1 MSRQP
6 RREEYTVG
14 WVCALPIES
23 AAARSMLDEK
33 YYTPDPKPGEKWD
46 DIYFTGSIAGHNVV
60 IACLPGRTG
69 TNSAATLATRM
80 QAKFQGIRFGLM
92 VGIGGGVPGGQAD
105 IRLGDVVVSAPQ
117 KTFGGVVQYDMGKTT
132 PTDIIRTGSLD
143 SPPQIL
149 LSAAGALES
158 DALIGESKLLNILS
172 KTQHIPSLRRCES
185 STDVLYDASYNHGND
200 PTCENCRSDKQ
211 VVRSQRR
218 RGEEVVVHH
227 RTIASGNQVMKSA
240 AERDK
245 ISQNLGGVLCFEME
259 AAGLMNSFPCLVIRG
274 ISDYSDSHKN
284 DQWHGY
290 AAATAA
296 AYAKELLSRIPP
308 AHVMRTAR
316 VEDVIKDTRKSQLI
330 ESVQERTRQ
339 PLNED
344 RFHHPQNEDSTR
356 GTLSDEQ
363 KQQLLKSLEFD
374 QIDERKNTIKRAH
387 TKTCKW
393 LLKSAPYLD
402 WLETTKRSEHH
413 GFLWI
418 KGKAGAGKSTLMK
431 FALERAPKELQGSS
445 TLSFFFNARG
455 STMEKSTTGTY
466 RSLLLQ
472 LLTGFP
478 KLQNVFSSLYSSTA
492 EFDANREWSVELL
505 KVLLEEAILMLGKA
519 PVICFIDAL
528 DECDETEIRDMIQ
541 FFEHIGDLSTEKD
554 LRFFTCFSSRHYPHI
569 TIRKGIELVLEG
581 QEGHNQDIINYIGT
595 ELKIGKSKRAQKI
608 RDDVREKAAG
618 IFMWVVLVVGI
629 LNKESDRGRV
639 DRLQQKLHE
648 IPSDLHDLFRNIL
661 TRDSNNKEQLILCI
675 QWVLF
680 AKQPLS
686 PEQLYYAILSGIDT
700 DAVSAWDPDEVDQDA
715 IKRFILDSSKGLTD
729 ITASKNQKV
738 QFIHE
743 SVRDFLLKE
752 NGLAKI
758 WPEYQHNFVGQ
769 SHDRLKQCSWA
780 YINIFLHQSLLV
792 PEILFEVSSK
802 AMEGLHPSAKQQF
815 PFLEYAVH
823 SIFYHADLAEHHH
836 ISQANFLNEFQ
847 LKSWVQ
853 LDNQLEKFNI
863 RKHRKTVSLL
873 YILAELNCA
882 NLIKS
887 QGTSG
892 NVLEV
897 TTERYGCPLFAA
909 AALGNDAAVRVLSMA
924 IESASPS
931 TDTNCEQ
938 LEYDTIVAVP
948 IQNGHRNFVYSHK
961 KSFMVNAIQI
971 CPEHVMTRLLE
982 SPIYNPDSLPDTE
995 SILLEASRR
1004 GHESVVELL
1013 LDKRKDISDL
1023 KPSLIDKALREA
1035 MIIRNAPIV
1044 KMLVLKGAD
1053 VDTRDYY
1060 GKNTIHVASEKGLEG
1075 IAMFLLDNHS
1085 DLLDSK
1091 TGSGYTPL
1099 MCAIQNKHG
1108 SLALELVRRGAN
1120 IHLTSKSC
1128 TDVLRLAS
1136 ATDNKELIRLLLNQ
1150 CAEMGPIP
1158 GHRFITLYDACLA
1171 GLKLVV
1177 EILLDRGADM
1187 NIERGYYG
1195 SALQVACHNNHEDII
1210 KLLLERGADVNAKG
1224 SGSGTALQTACYLGF
1239 KDTQMGPNRTKQDLE
1254 YIQTLRSGDRKYQ
1267 NTNQCAKRD

>member
-1 MSRQP
+1 MPRQP

-33 YYTPDPKPGEKWD
+33 YDAPDPEPGEKWD

-158 DALIGESKLLNILS
+158 DALIGESKLLSILS

-200 PTCENCRSDKQ
+200 PTCENCCSDKQ

-227 RTIASGNQVMKSA
+227 GTIASGNQVMKSA
-240 AERDK
+240 AERDE
-245 ISQNLGGVLCFEME
+245 ISQKLGGVLCFEME

-316 VEDVIKDTRKSQLI
+316 VEDVINDTRKRDARSSSPACESLKRRKI
-330 ESVQERTRQ
+330 EGPDAQVPELEERGLVERTRQ
-339 PLNED
+339 PLKEAQ
-344 RFHHPQNEDSTR
+344 FHHPQNEDPTR
-356 GTLSDEQ
+356 GALSDEQ

-393 LLKSAPYLD
+393 LLQSAPYLD
-402 WLETTKRSEHH
+402 WLEVAKRSEHH

-431 FALERAPKELQGSS
+431 FALERAPKEVQGSS

-455 STMEKSTTGTY
+455 RAMEKSTTGTY

-472 LLTGFP
+472 LLTRFP
-478 KLQNVFSSLYSSTA
+478 KLQNVFSLLYSSTVD
-492 EFDANREWSVELL
+492 FDENREWSVESL
-505 KVLLEEAILMLGKA
+505 KMLLEEAILMLGKA

-541 FFEHIGDLSTEKD
+541 FFEHIGDLSTERD
-554 LRFFTCFSSRHYPHI
+554 LPFFTCFSSRHYPHI
-569 TIRKGIELVLEG
+569 TIRKGLELVLEG

-595 ELKIGKSKRAQKI
+595 ELKIGKSKKAQKI

-629 LNKESDRGRV
+629 LNKESDQGRV

-648 IPSDLHDLFRNIL
+648 IPSDLHDLFRDIL
-661 TRDSNNKEQLILCI
+661 TRDSNKKEQLVLCI

-686 PEQLYYAILSGIDT
+686 PEQLYYAIFSGIDPS
-700 DAVSAWDPDEVDQDA
+700 AVSAWDPDEVDQDS

-729 ITASKNQKV
+729 ITASKNQKI

-758 WPEYQHNFVGQ
+758 WPEYQHNFLGQ
-769 SHDRLKQCSWA
+769 SHDKLKLCSWV
-780 YINIFLHQSLLV
+780 YIKVVLDKSPDILHFLHEQS
-792 PEILFEVSSK
+792 SMASK
-802 AMEGLHPSAKQQF
+802 ELRLSMERQF
-815 PFLEYAVH
+815 PLLEYAVH
-823 SIFYHADLAEHHH
+823 SIFYHANLAEHHH
-836 ISQANFLNEFQ
+836 ISQATFLDEFQ
-847 LKSWVQ
+847 LATWVL
-853 LDNQLEKFNI
+853 LDNLLENFKI
-863 RKHRKTVSLL
+863 RKHQHTVSLL
-873 YILAELNCA
+873 YILAELDCA

-887 QGTSG
+887 HVPLSE
-892 NVLEV
+892 VLDITE
-897 TTERYGCPLFAA
+897 ERYGCPLFAA
-909 AALGNDAAVRVLSMA
+909 IALGNDAAIRVLLTA
-924 IESASPS
+924 IDSAPPQ
-931 TDTNCEQ
+931 TDTNREQ
-938 LEYDTIVAVP
+938 SDYHMPRT
-948 IQNGHRNFVYSHK
+948 GH
-961 KSFMVNAIQI
+961 
-971 CPEHVMTRLLE
+971 
-982 SPIYNPDSLPDTE
+982 DS
-995 SILLEASRR
+995 
-1004 GHESVVELL
+1004 
-1013 LDKRKDISDL
+1013 
-1023 KPSLIDKALREA
+1023 
-1035 MIIRNAPIV
+1035 
-1044 KMLVLKGAD
+1044 
-1053 VDTRDYY
+1053 
-1060 GKNTIHVASEKGLEG
+1060 
-1075 IAMFLLDNHS
+1075 
-1085 DLLDSK
+1085 
-1091 TGSGYTPL
+1091 
-1099 MCAIQNKHG
+1099 
-1108 SLALELVRRGAN
+1108 
-1120 IHLTSKSC
+1120 
-1128 TDVLRLAS
+1128 
-1136 ATDNKELIRLLLNQ
+1136 
-1150 CAEMGPIP
+1150 
-1158 GHRFITLYDACLA
+1158 
-1171 GLKLVV
+1171 
-1177 EILLDRGADM
+1177 
-1187 NIERGYYG
+1187 
-1195 SALQVACHNNHEDII
+1195 
-1210 KLLLERGADVNAKG
+1210 
-1224 SGSGTALQTACYLGF
+1224 TA
-1239 KDTQMGPNRTKQDLE
+1239 
-1254 YIQTLRSGDRKYQ
+1254 
-1267 NTNQCAKRD
+1267 